1 LTDDKVAKTIKT
13 FAYVFCSEY
22 KINQRDTK
30 NGEPGILMGR
40 YRGDSY
46 AGGNPWQLITAI
58 LATFFNQG
66 ASVALTSGF

>member
-1 LTDDKVAKTIKT
+1 
-13 FAYVFCSEY
+13 
-22 KINQRDTK
+22 
-30 NGEPGILMGR
+30 MGR